1 MRASAGISDAV
12 LNNAVAAKPVKP
24 AFRMLLMRG
33 FLAEGRHYANLVSE
47 SPSTTWQAVWLF
59 SRLECANWQ
68 ARRWRPCAESASLRL
83 LPLLHLTRHDP
94 RRLGGLIR
102 IGSL

>member
-47 SPSTTWQAVWLF
+47 KSKHKVNKTWLGAGVPSSVLWGFDQSGV
-59 SRLECANWQ
+59 
-68 ARRWRPCAESASLRL
+68 
-83 LPLLHLTRHDP
+83 
-94 RRLGGLIR
+94 RLGSR
-102 IGSL
+102 VVFSLGVWGWALFKSSLYRLQI